1 MKKVNELIESQA
13 EAYKN
18 QSILYATESNKLVAQ
33 IKGQN
38 ARSERL
44 KSIKRKWDDQIHLPI
59 AFLFSLG
66 WVILVSCNYILLS
79 DVFEVE
85 FPNFSRIPSVVSI
98 IISMGIGEL
107 LSWSRSDLFQV
118 KLDKALEN
126 NSARRI
132 ESEIEADMKKK
143 AKNNTQMGV
152 ALLFAFCIAI
162 FYVTIHRPN
171 GEIELNMTSLYPCFI
186 TFLECITSMFVLYVF
201 NRLVL
206 GYTIRRLNRCKQKLM
221 NSCIEATNRANAYY
235 EQSKKLLDSGFPKEV
250 LIAVYRSQN
259 KTAGSDNYLDLT
271 DASEFD
277 QVTNQ
282 MAVV

>member
-66 WVILVSCNYILLS
+66 WVILVGCNYILLS

-85 FPNFSRIPSVVSI
+85 FPNFNRIPSVVSI

-171 GEIELNMTSLYPCFI
+171 GVVAFNMTSLYPCLI
-186 TFLECITSMFVLYVF
+186 TLFECITSMFVLYVF

-206 GYTIRRLNRCKQKLM
+206 GYTIRRLNRDKQKLM